1 MKIQNIAIM
10 SVVAVGVASLSSC
23 HIYKNFDMPT
33 DTPLTSE
40 YVQAKQ
46 AGVDSTSLGNMRWQ
60 DIFTDPQ
67 LASLIERALSQ
78 NTDLQNAKLNV
89 DIANAQL
96 NGARLSYLPSL
107 TLAASGNRAYYD
119 YADAHTNMR
128 NLPWTYQ
135 VPVQASWE
143 IDIFGKLLNAK
154 RRAKAQLLQSQ
165 AYEQAVRSQIIGG
178 VANCYYSIAMIEK
191 QLQISRQTSV
201 YWKESVEIM
210 KNFKLAGRVNET
222 AVVQSTANYYSILA
236 SITDLEVSLHQA
248 NNTLAL
254 LLNTDQQDWNISPD
268 ALLTL
273 PAEVSQGIPMSQ
285 LAARPDV
292 AAAEQSVAVAYYA
305 TNQARAAFYP
315 GITISGTGGFTN
327 SLGSMVVNPAKW
339 FANLAG
345 SLTAPLFARGQLI
358 SNLKAA
364 KAQQEQSMNNFQHTL
379 LNASAEVSEA
389 LVLYNKSNEKQ
400 LLLNEQVGN
409 LEKAVEYT
417 QELLA
422 LDGTSTYLEVI
433 TAQQSLLQ
441 AQLAQ
446 AACQNTMARAGI
458 SLYQS
463 LGGGR

>member
-1 MKIQNIAIM
+1 MKIQNIATVSI
-10 SVVAVGVASLSSC
+10 VAVGIASLSSC
-23 HIYKNFDMPT
+23 HIYNKFDMPT

-46 AGVDSTSLGNMRWQ
+46 AGIDSTSLGNIHWQ

-67 LASLIERALSQ
+67 LASLINRALSQ

-107 TLAASGNRAYYD
+107 TLAASGSKAYFD
-119 YADAHTNMR
+119 YAGMR
-128 NLPWTYQ
+128 NMPWTYQ

-165 AYEQAVRSQIIGG
+165 AYAQAVRSQIRGG

-254 LLNTDQQDWNISPD
+254 LLNTDQNDWNISPD

-273 PAEVSQGIPMSQ
+273 PADISQGIPMSQ

-292 AAAEQSVAVAYYA
+292 AAAEQSVAIAYYA

-315 GITISGTGGFTN
+315 GY
-327 SLGSMVVNPAKW
+327 
-339 FANLAG
+339 
-345 SLTAPLFARGQLI
+345 RGC
-358 SNLKAA
+358 KP
-364 KAQQEQSMNNFQHTL
+364 
-379 LNASAEVSEA
+379 
-389 LVLYNKSNEKQ
+389 
-400 LLLNEQVGN
+400 G
-409 LEKAVEYT
+409 
-417 QELLA
+417 
-422 LDGTSTYLEVI
+422 
-433 TAQQSLLQ
+433 
-441 AQLAQ
+441 
-446 AACQNTMARAGI
+446 
-458 SLYQS
+458 
-463 LGGGR
+463 

>member
-1 MKIQNIAIM
+1 M
-10 SVVAVGVASLSSC
+10 
-23 HIYKNFDMPT
+23 
-33 DTPLTSE
+33 
-40 YVQAKQ
+40 
-46 AGVDSTSLGNMRWQ
+46 
-60 DIFTDPQ
+60 
-67 LASLIERALSQ
+67 
-78 NTDLQNAKLNV
+78 
-89 DIANAQL
+89 
-96 NGARLSYLPSL
+96 
-107 TLAASGNRAYYD
+107 
-119 YADAHTNMR
+119 
-128 NLPWTYQ
+128 PWTYQ

-254 LLNTDQQDWNISPD
+254 LLNTDQKDWNISPD

-273 PAEVSQGIPMSQ
+273 PADISQGIPMSQ

-292 AAAEQSVAVAYYA
+292 AAAEQSVAIAYYA

-327 SLGSMVVNPAKW
+327 SLATGVVNPANW

-400 LLLNEQVGN
+400 LLLDEQVGN